1 MILEYY
7 KDEVLTEEKLK
18 KELKSNKKKGTEIA
32 NIVRFFKKKKYE
44 IDSSLTRKRNQDVYI
59 FLEFFSFRDFVIE
72 NLRS

>member
-44 IDSSLTRKRNQDVYI
+44 IDSSLTRKRNQDGYI